1 MCHGFQV
8 ISALLQQYKDTD
20 APAQKRIAAYLMLM
34 RNPDV
39 VEEVLK
45 TLKDEKDLQVK
56 SFVVSHITNLL
67 DTEDPNLKKYV
78 YYIIFSSHSFYIQK
92 GTTFIR
98 IFSKMFSFKFSLIFQ
113 VFGRSCCKNYNF
125 SMAKFIYLRK
135 S

>member
-8 ISALLQQYKDTD
+8 TSALLQQYKDTD

-39 VEEVLK
+39 VAEVLK
-45 TLKDEKDLQVK
+45 TLKDEQDLQVK

-78 YYIIFSSHSFYIQK
+78 YYIVFIHFTFRKACI
-92 GTTFIR
+92 TTTEGYF
-98 IFSKMFSFKFSLIFQ
+98 
-113 VFGRSCCKNYNF
+113 
-125 SMAKFIYLRK
+125 LRCFLLGFV
-135 S
+135 